1 MIIHKSFKHGWFYH
15 YRIHSP
21 KAERLCD
28 NGFSPLRK
36 YLHDVMDNCPDEYF
50 LKGPRGSGI
59 KKVLEVDMKKF
70 KGHEVSE
77 LARIG
82 LESKRYNTAHSNVQM
97 FMLEQDNKTIS
108 IEVPIWM
115 LDTECENFCELL
127 DSSDALTGHIDALRI
142 EDGNIW
148 VWDYKPNAAKERY
161 AATQVQFYSMMLSKR
176 TGIPLEKFRCGYFDE
191 DIAFAFRPQVNPI
204 LKSSLK

>member
-1 MIIHKSFKHGWFYH
+1 
-15 YRIHSP
+15 
-21 KAERLCD
+21 
-28 NGFSPLRK
+28 
-36 YLHDVMDNCPDEYF
+36 
-50 LKGPRGSGI
+50 
-59 KKVLEVDMKKF
+59 
-70 KGHEVSE
+70 
-77 LARIG
+77 
-82 LESKRYNTAHSNVQM
+82 
-97 FMLEQDNKTIS
+97 
-108 IEVPIWM
+108 
-115 LDTECENFCELL
+115 
-127 DSSDALTGHIDALRI
+127 LRI